1 MCWLLPFGCFVNVQ
15 CSISEL
21 HLLIILVPGFCRE
34 LLVIYRAY
42 VKNIHSCIL
51 ETYITLS
58 YSQLTVYGNLNNILH
73 CKLIVATS
81 SSKHLLN
88 DLMLNF
94 TVLSTVIPIILI
106 YQYPRWF
113 LLLLYL
119 NASLEIVYIQLYCN
133 YFAFR
138 WVLLLKSFCIVLSVI

>member
-1 MCWLLPFGCFVNVQ
+1 MLHRITFVDYFGSWLLQRTACYLLGICKKYSFMYTLKH
-15 CSISEL
+15 ISL
-21 HLLIILVPGFCRE
+21 YPILNLLFMVTWK
-34 LLVIYRAY
+34 IY
-42 VKNIHSCIL
+42 
-51 ETYITLS
+51 
-58 YSQLTVYGNLNNILH
+58 H
-73 CKLIVATS
+73 CKLIIATS

-94 TVLSTVIPIILI
+94 TVLSTVIQIILI

-119 NASLEIVYIQLYCN
+119 NVSLEIVYIQLYCN
-133 YFAFR
+133 YLAFR